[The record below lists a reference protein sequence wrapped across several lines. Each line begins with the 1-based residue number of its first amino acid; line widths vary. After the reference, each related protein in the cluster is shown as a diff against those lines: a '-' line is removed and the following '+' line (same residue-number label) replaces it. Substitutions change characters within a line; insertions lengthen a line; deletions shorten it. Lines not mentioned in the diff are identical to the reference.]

1 MPNPEHEWPVNP
13 CNPCEKAK
21 EIDETASDVKE
32 IKVGLLGNE
41 YQEGMFDVM
50 QRTKKRVSRI
60 ERVLW
65 TASGG
70 VIVGFAIFKIIVPL
84 ITGN

>member
-1 MPNPEHEWPVNP
+1 MPTPEQL
-13 CNPCEKAK
+13 AK
-21 EIDETASDVKE
+21 EIEQTAQDVKE

-41 YQEGMFDVM
+41 YQEGMLDVV
-50 QRTKKRVSRI
+50 RHTKKRVSRI

-84 ITGN
+84 IAGN

>member
-1 MPNPEHEWPVNP
+1 MPTPENGQSVNP
-13 CNPCEKAK
+13 CNPCEKAR
-21 EIDETASDVKE
+21 EIEDIAKDVRE
-32 IKVGLLGNE
+32 IKVGFLGNE
-41 YQEGMFDVM
+41 YQEGMRDVV

-70 VIVGFAIFKIIVPL
+70 VIVGFTIFKIIVPL